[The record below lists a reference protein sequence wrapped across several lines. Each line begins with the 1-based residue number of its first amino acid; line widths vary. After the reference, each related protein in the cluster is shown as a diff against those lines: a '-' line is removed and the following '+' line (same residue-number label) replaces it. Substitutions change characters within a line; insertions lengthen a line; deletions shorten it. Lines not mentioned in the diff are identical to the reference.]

1 MIAVIS
7 FMKVGL
13 RMAAV
18 SVIVQLSCH
27 GRNPSPWPRKLHHG
41 GRRRPPRLHHPGA
54 AARGACPAL
63 VRAPGLFSAPMF
75 EQIVI
80 VGAGQAAVQAV
91 DTLRRRGF
99 TGKLTLIGE
108 EPWPPYQRPPLSK
121 KYLAGALERE
131 RLLIRPAQFFAD
143 HTVTTHLGRRV
154 TDIAPRAR
162 HVRLDDGL
170 VVQYDALLLAI
181 GSRPRRLAVPGGD
194 LEGVHYLRTIADADR
209 IRAGCTP
216 GGRLVIV
223 GGGYIGLEVAATARE
238 LGMEVTVLEMA
249 DRVMN
254 RVTCPEVSAFYTAEH
269 ARHGVRI
276 RCNETLRAL
285 HGDARSQRVKSVLT
299 EQGSEYPADL
309 VIIGVG
315 VVPADELARAAGLEC
330 ENGIVTEAH
339 CRTSDEGIYAAGDCA
354 SHLNRQYGRHLR
366 LESVDN
372 AFEQGTTVAL
382 NLLGNATLHDKLP
395 WFWSDQFDLKL
406 IIVGVAQGFDTVVM
420 RGSPAARSFCACYLR
435 RGELI
440 AIDTVNSPRDQM
452 AARKLIAA
460 HVRPNPDKLADPAVA
475 LKDTL

>member
-1 MIAVIS
+1 M
-7 FMKVGL
+7 L
-13 RMAAV
+13 
-18 SVIVQLSCH
+18 
-27 GRNPSPWPRKLHHG
+27 
-41 GRRRPPRLHHPGA
+41 
-54 AARGACPAL
+54 
-63 VRAPGLFSAPMF
+63 

-108 EPWPPYQRPPLSK
+108 EPWLPYQRPPLSK

-131 RLLIRPAQFFAD
+131 RLLIRPAHFFAD
-143 HTVTTHLGRRV
+143 HGVTTHLGRRV
-154 TDIAPRAR
+154 TDLAPRAR

-170 VVQYDALLLAI
+170 VIPYDGLLLAT
-181 GSRPRRLAVPGGD
+181 GSRPRRVAVPGAD

-209 IRAGCTP
+209 IRGGCTH

-238 LGMEVTVLEMA
+238 LGMQVTVLEMA
-249 DRVMN
+249 ARVMS
-254 RVTCPEVSAFYTAEH
+254 RVTCPEISAFYESEH
-269 ARHGVRI
+269 RRHGVDI

-285 HGDARSQRVKSVLT
+285 HGDARTAKVRSVLT
-299 EQGSEYPADL
+299 EQGGDYPADL
-309 VIIGVG
+309 VLIGVG
-315 VVPADELARAAGLEC
+315 VVPADELAKAAGLAC
-330 ENGIVTEAH
+330 ENGVVTEAH
-339 CRTSDEGIYAAGDCA
+339 CRTSDEAIYAAGDCA

-382 NLLGNATLHDKLP
+382 NLIGNETLHDKLP

-406 IIVGVAQGFDTVVM
+406 IIVGISHGYDSVVM
-420 RGSPAARSFCACYLR
+420 RGSPATRAFSACYLR
-435 RGELI
+435 AGELI
-440 AIDTVNSPRDQM
+440 AIDSVNSPRDQM

-460 HVRPNPDKLADPAVA
+460 HARPQPAKLADAGIA
-475 LKDTL
+475 LKDTV